1 MSIDILHL
9 FPDELGING
18 DVGNAMA
25 LAERA
30 RARGIDA
37 TITKIGLN
45 DELPEHADAVV
56 IGSGPLAAVQ
66 AVLPALER
74 MAPQLRRWRDRG
86 VEFVAIGGGWDA
98 LGERITLA
106 DGAVLNGAGVFP
118 TRSIR
123 GGKQR
128 VGETVVRMP
137 EGLIVTG
144 FSNHDSIMEGIDQA
158 TMLGTVLK
166 GHGNEATKKSA
177 EGYRRENL
185 LASNL
190 HGSLLTMNPRLAD
203 DALYHAAEHAR
214 ARGAI
219 ANTIDLNLRTSWLD
233 EMDGYA
239 EASRRALIA
248 RVGVKIEHS

>member
-18 DVGNAMA
+18 DVGNVTA

-30 RARGIDA
+30 RARGIEA
-37 TITKIGLN
+37 HVTNIGLE
-45 DELPEHADAVV
+45 DALPEHADAVV
-56 IGSGPLAAVQ
+56 IGSGPLAAVR

-86 VEFVAIGGGWDA
+86 VQFVAVGGGWDA

-106 DGAVLNGAGVFP
+106 DGTVLTGAGVFP
-118 TRSIR
+118 TRSRR

-137 EGLIVTG
+137 EGLVITG
-144 FSNHDSIMEGIDQA
+144 FSNHDSVMEGIEPQSVI
-158 TMLGTVLK
+158 GTVLK
-166 GHGNEATKKSA
+166 GHGNEARKRSG
-177 EGYRRENL
+177 EGFRRVNL

-203 DALYHAAEHAR
+203 DALSHAAEHAR
-214 ARGAI
+214 SHGAI
-219 ANTIDLNLRTSWLD
+219 ANTIDLGLRTSWLD
-233 EMDGYA
+233 EVDGYA
-239 EASRRALIA
+239 EASRRALIS
-248 RVGVKIEHS
+248 RVGLKIEQ